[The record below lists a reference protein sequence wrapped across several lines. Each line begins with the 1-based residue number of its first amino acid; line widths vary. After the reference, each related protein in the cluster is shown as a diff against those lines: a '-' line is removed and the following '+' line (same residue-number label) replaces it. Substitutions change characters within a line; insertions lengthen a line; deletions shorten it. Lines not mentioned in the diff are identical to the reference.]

1 MSFYWAAKVTKI
13 FNVANIIRTF
23 GDQNETKMRK
33 ILLFLALMTAGMSLA
48 AQEAPIV
55 PQREVVIVDNFTAVP
70 NITLGLYQYARQ
82 CVIDGLARRRLVV
95 VDVENNGYGRA
106 DIVYPSFRGARG
118 YNGSPFD
125 INRAENLMKDF
136 SSARYYLT
144 AYICRFGSRPV
155 EHKSK
160 DRDGNPVLR
169 TDFTGEVEADVYLYD
184 TETRLVEGP
193 IRWKYSYTGA
203 QNPEI
208 AEEKAVYNLGY
219 RARTF
224 VTDRFR
230 YKASVLG
237 LGEYSRRGKLQ
248 DLYLSCGSNIDVENG
263 DVFYIYSVFEVNG
276 ITTTRKLGKVKAR
289 EITGP
294 ESCRCSVSNGE
305 IEIDRAFRAGEL
317 LIAVSDDDRWF

>member
-1 MSFYWAAKVTKI
+1 MKRF
-13 FNVANIIRTF
+13 
-23 GDQNETKMRK
+23 
-33 ILLFLALMTAGMSLA
+33 FLLA
-48 AQEAPIV
+48 AFLLACLPLSAQDNPVIIPE
-55 PQREVVIVDNFTAVP
+55 RETVVLDNFTAVP
-70 NITLGLYQYARQ
+70 NMTLGLYQYARQ
-82 CVIDGLARRRLVV
+82 RVLEGLSRRRIDVID
-95 VDVENNGYGRA
+95 VEEDGYGRA

-136 SSARYYLT
+136 STARYYLT

-276 ITTTRKLGKVKAR
+276 ITTTRKVGKVKAR

-294 ESCRCSVSNGE
+294 ESCRCTVSSGE
-305 IEIDRAFRAGEL
+305 LEIDRAFRAGEL
-317 LIAVSDDDRWF
+317 LVAVSDDDRWF